1 MAVRRVAPDPG
12 AGTALDHVRGRAP
25 TIRPNVRRLAAFAS
39 VHSCPTAAVTFAA
52 RIDTNRVLTGTSA
65 EMPFGQ
71 SPFAIGRGVAF
82 EALLRRHGHTELRR
96 ALTQRLETAFW
107 LEA

>member
-39 VHSCPTAAVTFAA
+39 VHSCPTAAVAFAA
-52 RIDTNRVLTGTSA
+52 RVDDKVVIFESVHAHLPCSFWHTTNVLYANRLRLKASREYRVASRIL
-65 EMPFGQ
+65 
-71 SPFAIGRGVAF
+71 
-82 EALLRRHGHTELRR
+82 
-96 ALTQRLETAFW
+96 
-107 LEA
+107 